1 MKIREFSRVMWN
13 TVFGPIPEMDASE
26 FEAYRN
32 EHLEKSFTLLDVRQ
46 PHEYEE
52 DHIPGA
58 KLVPL
63 PILSERYQELDS
75 SKPIVAY
82 CAIGGRSRAAAEF
95 LSGRGFNEVY
105 SLKGGINAW
114 EGVGAEGDEADG
126 MALLRG
132 DETPAQALAVAYAL
146 ETGLGGFYKALG
158 EVLEN
163 KELAS
168 LLEKLGKVET
178 VHKEK
183 VMQLFEKA
191 KPTEDDRKT
200 LENLQ
205 ESGIM
210 EGGYQLEIKLKEHKD
225 DLPASEDVLDLAMS
239 IEAQAM
245 DLYMRMAQK
254 FSDKKAADL
263 MLELSQD
270 EKKHLGALARLMD
283 QLPAA

>member
-13 TVFGPIPEMDASE
+13 TVFGPIPELEPSE
-26 FEAYRN
+26 FNKYRD
-32 EHLEKSFTLLDVRQ
+32 EHEEKSFVLLDVRQ

-58 KLVPL
+58 QLIPL
-63 PILSERYQELDS
+63 PVLSERYRELDPG
-75 SKPIVAY
+75 KPVLAY

-95 LSGRGFNEVY
+95 LSGRGFHQVY

-114 EGVGAEGDEADG
+114 AGIGAEGDEADG

-146 ETGLGGFYKALG
+146 ENGLGSFYKALG

-163 KELAS
+163 KELAD
-168 LLEKLGKVET
+168 LLQKLGKVEA

-191 KPTEDDRKT
+191 KPTDDDRKT
-200 LENLQ
+200 FENLKD
-205 ESGIM
+205 SGVM

-225 DLPASEDVLDLAMS
+225 DLPGSAEVLDLAMT

-245 DLYMRMAQK
+245 DLYMRMAHK
-254 FSDKKAADL
+254 FSDQEAGRL
-263 MLELSQD
+263 MLELSED
-270 EKKHLGALARLMD
+270 EKKHLGALGRMLEQIA
-283 QLPAA
+283 